1 MTQRSSG
8 WTIGRVAGAPVLVT
22 PSWFLAAVVLTVLF
36 APTVR
41 AFAPQMD
48 LVGVVVVSFAF
59 VLLLFASVFCHE
71 VAHALVARSRGHRV
85 DELALTLWG
94 GHTAY
99 SGAVRRPLDSALV
112 AVVGPLT
119 NLALA
124 AAFWIAFQAQTVA
137 SVPALLL
144 YAGAFSNAFVGAFN
158 LLPGLPLDGGQV
170 LESVVW
176 AATGSRTTGTVAA
189 GWVGRAVGAA
199 VVAGALLWPLTQGRQ
214 PDLIVVMWAAL
225 IGAFLWSGASEA
237 MRAGRRRESLSRLD
251 VRSLAIT
258 AVVVAAG
265 TPAADAGRAARGRG
279 EVAVVVVGPDGD
291 PLGWVDPA
299 AVARIPA
306 EQAAA
311 TPVEAALVPF
321 PPGSAVRADESGPEL
336 LEHLAGA
343 SGGARVV
350 PVLSDG
356 RVTGVLDV
364 ARVAAAVRPS
374 GTSGRRR

>member
-8 WTIGRVAGAPVLVT
+8 WRIGRVAGAPVLVT
-22 PSWFLAAVVLTVLF
+22 PSWLLAAVVLTALF

-41 AFAPQMD
+41 AFAPRME
-48 LVGVVVVSFAF
+48 LVGVLVVSFAF

-71 VAHALVARSRGHRV
+71 VAHALVARARGQRV

-99 SGAVRRPLDSALV
+99 SGTVRHPRDSALI

-124 AAFWIAFQAQTVA
+124 AGFWLLFSAQTSA

-170 LESVVW
+170 LEAGVW
-176 AATGSRTTGTVAA
+176 AATGSRTRGTLAA

-199 VVAGALLWPLTQGRQ
+199 VVLWALVWPLATGRS
-214 PDLIVVMWAAL
+214 PDLFTVMWAAL

-237 MRAGRRRESLSRLD
+237 MRVGRRREQLDRLD
-251 VRSLAIT
+251 VRSLVT
-258 AVVVAAG
+258 SAVVVPAG
-265 TPAADAGRAARGRG
+265 ATVADAGRAARRHG
-279 EVAVVVVGPDGD
+279 EVAVVVLDHRGEPA
-291 PLGWVDPA
+291 GWVDPQAAA
-299 AVARIPA
+299 AVPA
-306 EQAAA
+306 DQAAA
-311 TPVEAALVPF
+311 TPAESALVPF
-321 PPGSAVRADESGPEL
+321 PAGSTVDVDESGPEL
-336 LEHLAGA
+336 LDHLARVA
-343 SGGARVV
+343 GGARVL
-350 PVLSDG
+350 PVADRG

-364 ARVAAAVRPS
+364 ARVAAAVRPA
-374 GTSGRRR
+374 GRR